1 MTWWK
6 AKIGKGAPVCP
17 FRHAS
22 QRADKLIECGL
33 KTRTPTTLPQGAAQ
47 SREKCRITTRSCGA
61 LCEKAISKACDGAKA
76 SSTKCAR
83 CCAIS
88 CAIRDRRCR
97 PTTSGT
103 TPKPLNRPSTPS
115 EASWRKAPRQQSCG
129 APDPAASGPATY
141 QRSEK
146 PDRKAA
152 HRAASLLSSR
162 S

>member
-1 MTWWK
+1 MTWRK
-6 AKIGKGAPVCP
+6 KKIRGTPVRP

-61 LCEKAISKACDGAKA
+61 LCEKAISKARDGAKA

-88 CAIRDRRCR
+88 CAIHDRRCR
-97 PTTSGT
+97 PPTSGT
-103 TPKPLNRPSTPS
+103 TPKPLNPPLTPF
-115 EASWRKAPRQQSCG
+115 EANWRKALREQSCG

-146 PDRKAA
+146 PDREAA
-152 HRAASLLSSR
+152 HHAASLLSSR